1 MGACS
6 LARHGSCLE
15 IEALDHAYRI
25 DASGQGFRL
34 ELARFELAWGRSVA
48 CVGPSGCGKTT
59 LAMVLSG
66 ILEPTR
72 GLVTFEGANLYALH
86 DAARRALRL
95 RRFGLVFQELEL
107 VPWLDALENILL
119 PFDVTPGAKPDANA
133 RQRAV
138 RLAERTGI
146 QDVLARKPE
155 RLSQG
160 ERQRVAIC
168 RALVTEPDVLVL
180 DEPTG
185 NLDMERGHA
194 VVDLLCD
201 EVRARGIAL
210 FCITHDPAV
219 CERFDDVL
227 DMGAVPANG
236 GAAR

>member
-1 MGACS
+1 
-6 LARHGSCLE
+6 
-15 IEALDHAYRI
+15 
-25 DASGQGFRL
+25 
-34 ELARFELAWGRSVA
+34 
-48 CVGPSGCGKTT
+48 
-59 LAMVLSG
+59 AMILSG

-72 GLVTFEGANLYALH
+72 GHVAFEGANLYALP

-95 RRFGLVFQELEL
+95 RRFGVVFQELEL

-119 PFDVTPGAKPDANA
+119 PFDVTPGARLDATA
-133 RQRAV
+133 RQRAA

-146 QDVLARKPE
+146 QNVLARKPE

-168 RALVTEPDVLVL
+168 RALVTEPDVLFL

-185 NLDMERGHA
+185 NLDFERGQA

-210 FCITHDPAV
+210 FCITHDPVV
-219 CERFDDVL
+219 CERFDEVL
-227 DMGAVPANG
+227 DMRAVAGNG
-236 GAAR
+236 GAVR